1 MTIVA
6 TALVDTGSKMDEVI
20 YEEFKGTGNQELHLE
35 RKIAEK
41 RVYLAI
47 NIRRSATRR
56 EELLMSEEEI
66 QRVWILRKL
75 LHDMDDIAAIE
86 FILDK
91 LKETKTNDEF
101 FNSMRR

>member
-1 MTIVA
+1 M
-6 TALVDTGSKMDEVI
+6 
-20 YEEFKGTGNQELHLE
+20 E

-41 RVYLAI
+41 RVYPAI

-91 LKETKTNDEF
+91 LKDTKTNDEF

>member
-1 MTIVA
+1 
-6 TALVDTGSKMDEVI
+6 MDEVI
-20 YEEFKGTGNQELHLE
+20 YEEFKGTGNQELNLE
-35 RKIAEK
+35 RKKAEK
-41 RVYLAI
+41 RVYPAI

-56 EELLMSEEEI
+56 EELLMSEEEL

-91 LKETKTNDEF
+91 LKETKTNEDF
-101 FNSMRR
+101 FNSMKR